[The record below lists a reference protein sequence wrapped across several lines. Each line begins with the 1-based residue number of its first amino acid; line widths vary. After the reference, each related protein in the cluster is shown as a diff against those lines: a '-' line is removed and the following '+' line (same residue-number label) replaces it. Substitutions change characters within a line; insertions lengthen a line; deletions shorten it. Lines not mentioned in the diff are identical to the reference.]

1 MTEIFTIISC
11 FYFFGTGTAVPN
23 HCSPDFY
30 DSAFQ
35 SMEACEKK
43 RKESF
48 VYDDKRIPSTKGSM
62 DTAGADVW
70 NICVPKAEFERHLR
84 RDKFGNLF
92 VSQRRRSLTTPVSWT
107 LRSFVKP
114 IEIIFHCMSSS
125 FLDLHFSLNAWQ
137 RFFVSHGCISIYAL

>member
-43 RKESF
+43 RKERF
-48 VYDDKRIPSTKGSM
+48 VYDDKRIPPTKDSM
-62 DTAGADVW
+62 DGR
-70 NICVPKAEFERHLR
+70 CGRLEHLR
-84 RDKFGNLF
+84 TQGGIRA
-92 VSQRRRSLTTPVSWT
+92 
-107 LRSFVKP
+107 SF
-114 IEIIFHCMSSS
+114 
-125 FLDLHFSLNAWQ
+125 AA
-137 RFFVSHGCISIYAL
+137 G

>member
-1 MTEIFTIISC
+1 MIEVFTIISC
-11 FYFFGTGTAVPN
+11 FYFFGPGTAVPN

-48 VYDDKRIPSTKGSM
+48 VYHDKRIPPTKGSI

-92 VSQRRRSLTTPVSWT
+92 CLAAPKEPDDPR
-107 LRSFVKP
+107 K
-114 IEIIFHCMSSS
+114 
-125 FLDLHFSLNAWQ
+125 LDVNELCAGNRQ
-137 RFFVSHGCISIYAL
+137 

>member
-11 FYFFGTGTAVPN
+11 FYFFGPGTAVPN
-23 HCSPDFY
+23 HCSPHFY

-48 VYDDKRIPSTKGSM
+48 VYDDKRIPRAKGSIM
-62 DTAGADVW
+62 ETPGADAW

-84 RDKFGNLF
+84 RDKFGNVFCLAAEKEPDDP
-92 VSQRRRSLTTPVSWT
+92 RKLD
-107 LRSFVKP
+107 VKELCAATAEP
-114 IEIIFHCMSSS
+114 R
-125 FLDLHFSLNAWQ
+125 L
-137 RFFVSHGCISIYAL
+137 